1 MSTSP
6 RWPPRY
12 RLRSAD
18 TRWQR
23 VGTGPQRRPDG
34 SSSPRPEPTNAW
46 GSQVADRRAGTA
58 ACRVRRLPRRTRS
71 ATRPVVWAEL
81 GRRRAECRNR
91 DGAPSAAAAVKATAP
106 ASTRPNVRR
115 FRARPPPSLYDSF
128 KLGAV
133 TMPRPASWVRLS
145 ESSSGCGRPRH
156 GLWLLSNT
164 ESHVAGAELVAA
176 VPRRAATSRPRQR
189 QGGVGGL
196 ACFDSRRAL

>member
-1 MSTSP
+1 MGVAPRSSGGIAAGTSCSP
-6 RWPPRY
+6 IGGLAPPR
-12 RLRSAD
+12 
-18 TRWQR
+18 
-23 VGTGPQRRPDG
+23 
-34 SSSPRPEPTNAW
+34 
-46 GSQVADRRAGTA
+46 
-58 ACRVRRLPRRTRS
+58 
-71 ATRPVVWAEL
+71 AEFGVCLGAL
-81 GRRRAECRNR
+81 GRRRGRWCGRSLVAGERNVAIAMAR
-91 DGAPSAAAAVKATAP
+91 RPPPLRSKRSRRP
-106 ASTRPNVRR
+106 STRPNVRR
-115 FRARPPPSLYDSF
+115 FRARAPPSLYDSF

-196 ACFDSRRAL
+196 ACFDSRRALCSRRPPGNARHSATLPDGRDRRGLRR